1 MSPILRPLAVFPI
14 LMLVACA
21 ASGPRSAT
29 APVDEAA
36 LNGIEAEVSSA
47 SADFDAALAQYRAG
61 EQDAALVAMAAAR
74 DRVQRA
80 AGACA
85 RIAGCEL
92 SRIVAAQDALLE
104 RQTEEL
110 LAPSGEGRAGAYGDV
125 PPLVGEGGGAPG
137 PGSVLATMPE
147 SARTVQLLNGRN
159 LRDAIEMNG
168 PVQAALQGW
177 LTSLRPFL
185 LDAYEHYQYMRYR
198 MYPAYEE
205 AGLPEALLFGIMAKE
220 SGGRVHS
227 VSRAGASGPLQF
239 MPATGQRFGLGR
251 GPDGF
256 DTRFDP
262 GAAARANAAYLNE
275 QFRMLNNDLAL
286 VVAAYN
292 GGEGRVGRLSQGGQ
306 RAFWSPAVFDALPD
320 ETRDYVP
327 MVLAAAWLF
336 LHGPE
341 YGLEWP
347 RIDAR
352 PAHVTLAE
360 AKSLN
365 EIAVCLGQDGNPRGW
380 FRTLRNLN
388 PRWEPDRRL
397 PVGTRVEMP
406 VSAREAFDRHCRA
419 GPRRELAARLAD
431 AQPAPR
437 HVASA
442 TRPSAPAAAGSG
454 GASYHV
460 VRRGETLH
468 SISKREGCSGVAPIA
483 RANGLEGPMYTI
495 RVGQRLRIPRPCR

>member
-1 MSPILRPLAVFPI
+1 MPFSFRAAV
-14 LMLVACA
+14 LLVSVALSACA
-21 ASGPRSAT
+21 GPGPRGGAG
-29 APVDEAA
+29 PVDEAA
-36 LNGIEAEVSSA
+36 VNRIEAEVAAA
-47 SADFDAALAQYRAG
+47 SRDFDAALARHRAG
-61 EQDAALVAMAAAR
+61 ETETALAGMAAAR
-74 DRVQRA
+74 DRLQRA
-80 AGACA
+80 AARCA
-85 RIAGCEL
+85 VTSGCEL
-92 SRIVAAQDALLE
+92 VRIVAVQDALLA
-104 RQTEEL
+104 RQTETL
-110 LAPSGEGRAGAYGDV
+110 LAPPGEDR
-125 PPLVGEGGGAPG
+125 
-137 PGSVLATMPE
+137 PGSLEEGPALVDEGAVPTRSVVESMPE
-147 SARTVQLLNGRN
+147 AARTVQYLNGRS

-168 PVQAALQGW
+168 PVQAALEEW

-251 GPDGF
+251 GADGF

-262 GAAARANAAYLNE
+262 GASARANAAYLNE
-275 QFRMLNNDLAL
+275 QFRQLNNDLAL
-286 VVAAYN
+286 VLAAYN

-306 RAFWSPAVFDALPD
+306 RAFWSAAVFDALPD

-327 MVLAAAWLF
+327 KVLAAAWLF

-347 RIDAR
+347 VIDAR
-352 PAHVTLAE
+352 PAHVDLPVS
-360 AKSLN
+360 KSLN

-406 VSAREAFDRHCRA
+406 ASAREAFDRHCRA
-419 GPRRELAARLAD
+419 GPRRELAVRLAD

-437 HVASA
+437 RGA
-442 TRPSAPAAAGSG
+442 TTPASAPAPRAGAGS

-468 SISKREGCSGVAPIA
+468 SISKREGCAGVAPIA
-483 RANGLEGPMYTI
+483 RANGLQGPSYTI